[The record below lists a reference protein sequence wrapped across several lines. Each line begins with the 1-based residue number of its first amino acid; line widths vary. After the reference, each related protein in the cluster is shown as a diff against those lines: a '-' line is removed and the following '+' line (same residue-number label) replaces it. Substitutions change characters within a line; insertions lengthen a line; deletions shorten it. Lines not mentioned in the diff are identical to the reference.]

1 MNKKIELKP
10 IYNNQVSFYKKTYFT
25 IEEYQKSNVHNEKI
39 NVTAYR
45 LYSYNTL
52 VCEIFKSENTHVNL
66 IEFAYVLNHYSFY
79 SVTTLRH
86 LKEFI
91 KQIIPWNNQ
100 LTYKL
105 KKEGYTKSN
114 IEKYQDISFYN
125 VIKSKEDFTD

>member
-1 MNKKIELKP
+1 MDNKIELKA
-10 IYNNQVSFYKKTYFT
+10 QFDHAKSFYKKAYYT
-25 IEEYQKSNVHNEKI
+25 IEEYQKSNAHNEKI

-100 LTYKL
+100 LIYKL